1 MFTGRG
7 SLSCPTGIVKLVRPR
22 AEVTSPSSRLPPAPA
37 LRFLPPFPPTAA
49 PSTPPTAPSR
59 VRTLRGVGP
68 WRSPEGLHLP
78 GHLVA
83 LLAEPAHVLGHLPH
97 QLLCVQVLLLLLFG
111 LLGLAGKWKHRAPG
125 TLLGGSRGRALRPG
139 SCRGSRQERG
149 RAAQA
154 AGTFLHVRGEGR
166 GRHARAHLV
175 LTTGSSHW
183 VGARGSFN
191 PLKKK
196 SFDTGNMGSFCYL

>member
-1 MFTGRG
+1 MH
-7 SLSCPTGIVKLVRPR
+7 PR

-37 LRFLPPFPPTAA
+37 LRFLPPFPSTA

-59 VRTLRGVGP
+59 VRTLRRVGP
-68 WRSPEGLHLP
+68 WRSPEGLHLR

-97 QLLCVQVLLLLLFG
+97 QLLRVQVLLLLFFG
-111 LLGLAGKWKHRAPG
+111 LLGLAGKRKHRAPG

-139 SCRGSRQERG
+139 SCRGSRQEAG
-149 RAAQA
+149 WAAQA
-154 AGTFLHVRGEGR
+154 AGTFLHIQGEGR
-166 GRHARAHLV
+166 GRHARAHLA

-191 PLKKK
+191 PLKKNLLIQAIWDHFVTSRTPSNPPSQK
-196 SFDTGNMGSFCYL
+196 KKIKN